1 MLFPVNNC
9 SVAERSGIS
18 VSFILCSDFLSLDS
32 LFCSIHRK
40 KFDQYSVSTKYQ
52 LTTTFSSEEMN
63 RTILKYKQLL
73 LLVKFWLE
81 FHNCLEDSGED
92 PYETHVVLA
101 LGNFVKNLEEKHKRR
116 RKYLLS
122 TKCKKFRI
130 SYKNITI
137 KQSEYK
143 KSRDLPA
150 TNEESKRTHVRF
162 NNSDEEENTRVRFNS
177 DNDEEVNT
185 NVRFYSET
193 ELKVESIPEQE
204 LQRTRSPKEYFY
216 DQRELRR
223 RQYAVQEEIRRRK
236 VLEEYL
242 KETRRR
248 DRSLCESF
256 VLLVLQILTF
266 VVCFIVLCAMTA
278 SLEFNLFWAVIITF
292 ATWRQQ

>member
-1 MLFPVNNC
+1 M
-9 SVAERSGIS
+9 
-18 VSFILCSDFLSLDS
+18 
-32 LFCSIHRK
+32 FCSIHRK

-162 NNSDEEENTRVRFNS
+162 NNSDEEENTHVRFNS

-193 ELKVESIPEQE
+193 ELKVESTPEQDEQE
-204 LQRTRSPKEYFY
+204 LQRTRSAKEYFY
-216 DQRELRR
+216 DQRKLQLQRR
-223 RQYAVQEEIRRRK
+223 NLYDVQEEIRRKK

-248 DRSLCESF
+248 DRGVFESF
-256 VLLVLQILTF
+256 VLLILQILTF

-278 SLEFNLFWAVIITF
+278 SLEFNLFWAVIITL
-292 ATWRQQ
+292 ATWRDQ

>member
-1 MLFPVNNC
+1 MTSTFVF
-9 SVAERSGIS
+9 R
-18 VSFILCSDFLSLDS
+18 VSAH
-32 LFCSIHRK
+32 IH
-40 KFDQYSVSTKYQ
+40 FQYQ
-52 LTTTFSSEEMN
+52 EMKQ
-63 RTILKYKQLL
+63 TILKYKQLL
-73 LLVKFWLE
+73 LLVKFWLD
-81 FHNCLEDSGED
+81 FRNCLEDSGGD

-101 LGNFVKNLEEKHKRR
+101 LEKFVKNLEEKHKRR

-122 TKCKKFRI
+122 TRCKKFRI
-130 SYKNITI
+130 SYKKITI

-143 KSRDLPA
+143 KSRVPPA
-150 TNEESKRTHVRF
+150 ANEESKRTHVRF
-162 NNSDEEENTRVRFNS
+162 NSSDEEENTHIRFDS

>member
-1 MLFPVNNC
+1 
-9 SVAERSGIS
+9 
-18 VSFILCSDFLSLDS
+18 
-32 LFCSIHRK
+32 
-40 KFDQYSVSTKYQ
+40 
-52 LTTTFSSEEMN
+52 MN

-162 NNSDEEENTRVRFNS
+162 NNSDEEENTHVRFNS

-193 ELKVESIPEQE
+193 ELKVESTPEQDEQE
-204 LQRTRSPKEYFY
+204 LQRTRSAKEYFY
-216 DQRELRR
+216 DQRKLQLQRR
-223 RQYAVQEEIRRRK
+223 NLYDVQEEIRRKK

-248 DRSLCESF
+248 DRGVFESF
-256 VLLVLQILTF
+256 VLLILQILTF
-266 VVCFIVLCAMTA
+266 VVCFIVLCVMTA
-278 SLEFNLFWAVIITF
+278 SLEFNLFWAVIITL
-292 ATWRQQ
+292 ATWRDQ

>member
-1 MLFPVNNC
+1 MKQT
-9 SVAERSGIS
+9 IS
-18 VSFILCSDFLSLDS
+18 
-32 LFCSIHRK
+32 
-40 KFDQYSVSTKYQ
+40 
-52 LTTTFSSEEMN
+52 
-63 RTILKYKQLL
+63 KYKQL

-81 FHNCLEDSGED
+81 FKKCLEDSGED

-101 LGNFVKNLEEKHKRR
+101 LEKFVKNLEEKHKRR

-130 SYKNITI
+130 SYKKITI
-137 KQSEYK
+137 KQSEYN
-143 KSRDLPA
+143 KSRVLPA

-162 NNSDEEENTRVRFNS
+162 NSSDEEENTHIRFNS

-185 NVRFYSET
+185 KVRFYSET
-193 ELKVESIPEQE
+193 ELKVEVTHEQHEQE
-204 LQRTRSPKEYFY
+204 LQ
-216 DQRELRR
+216 R

-248 DRSLCESF
+248 DRGVCESF

-266 VVCFIVLCAMTA
+266 VVCFVVLCMMTA
-278 SLEFNLFWAVIITF
+278 SLEFNLFWAVIITL

>member
-1 MLFPVNNC
+1 M
-9 SVAERSGIS
+9 E
-18 VSFILCSDFLSLDS
+18 
-32 LFCSIHRK
+32 
-40 KFDQYSVSTKYQ
+40 
-52 LTTTFSSEEMN
+52 

-73 LLVKFWLE
+73 LLVNLWLE
-81 FHNCLEDSGED
+81 FRNCLKDNGED

-101 LGNFVKNLEEKHKRR
+101 LEKFVKNLEEKHKRR

-130 SYKNITI
+130 SYKKITI

-143 KSRDLPA
+143 KSRVPPA
-150 TNEESKRTHVRF
+150 ANEESKRTHVRF
-162 NNSDEEENTRVRFNS
+162 NSSDEEENTHIRFNS
-177 DNDEEVNT
+177 DNDEDVNT

-193 ELKVESIPEQE
+193 ELKVESIPEQHEQE

-242 KETRRR
+242 NETRRR
-248 DRSLCESF
+248 DRGVFESF

-266 VVCFIVLCAMTA
+266 VVCFVVLCAMTA
-278 SLEFNLFWAVIITF
+278 SLEFNLFWAVIITL

>member
-1 MLFPVNNC
+1 M
-9 SVAERSGIS
+9 
-18 VSFILCSDFLSLDS
+18 
-32 LFCSIHRK
+32 K
-40 KFDQYSVSTKYQ
+40 
-52 LTTTFSSEEMN
+52 

-73 LLVKFWLE
+73 LLVNLWLE
-81 FHNCLEDSGED
+81 FRNCLEDNGED

-101 LGNFVKNLEEKHKRR
+101 LENFVKNLEEKHKRR

-122 TKCKKFRI
+122 TKCKKFSI
-130 SYKNITI
+130 SYKKLTI

-143 KSRDLPA
+143 KSRVLPVM
-150 TNEESKRTHVRF
+150 NEESKRTHVRF
-162 NNSDEEENTRVRFNS
+162 NSEEKENTHIRFNS

-193 ELKVESIPEQE
+193 ELKVESTPEQE

-242 KETRRR
+242 RETRRR
-248 DRSLCESF
+248 DRSLFESF

-278 SLEFNLFWAVIITF
+278 SLEFNLFWAVIITL

>member
-1 MLFPVNNC
+1 M
-9 SVAERSGIS
+9 
-18 VSFILCSDFLSLDS
+18 
-32 LFCSIHRK
+32 K
-40 KFDQYSVSTKYQ
+40 Q
-52 LTTTFSSEEMN
+52 
-63 RTILKYKQLL
+63 TILKYKQLL

-81 FHNCLEDSGED
+81 FRNCLEDSGED

-101 LGNFVKNLEEKHKRR
+101 LEKFVKNLEEKHKRR

-122 TKCKKFRI
+122 TKYKKFRI
-130 SYKNITI
+130 SYKKITI

-143 KSRDLPA
+143 KSRVPPA

-162 NNSDEEENTRVRFNS
+162 NSSDEEENTHIRFNS

-193 ELKVESIPEQE
+193 ELKVEATPEQHEQE
-204 LQRTRSPKEYFY
+204 LQRTRSAEEL
-216 DQRELRR
+216 ELRR

-248 DRSLCESF
+248 DRGVFESF

-266 VVCFIVLCAMTA
+266 VVCFVVLCAMID
-278 SLEFNLFWAVIITF
+278 SLGFNLFWAVIITS
-292 ATWRQQ
+292 ATWR